1 MKPRHVRTSADTV
14 ATMTMRF
21 TSVVHLSLCLFGS
34 MMIAM
39 GQNAAQQQTEARQEA
54 QQLALR
60 FQTPQSINLITSQM
74 WTLSHAG
81 SLQNEVD
88 ASMELLVS
96 FLDKASKNEDAGSA
110 NEFKSKMA
118 AFLNS
123 KDDIVAG
130 FAATVLGISGD
141 LNYAPRLA
149 KLLDKEEPPDD
160 QAHPISSRGR
170 AAFAL
175 SLMGA
180 REYIPKLVPMLK
192 SQNDYDRTGAALALG
207 QLQAKEYANEVA
219 SLLRPGNG
227 RLRVDESPIYALM
240 EMGVGPAYAADFAR
254 VLHND
259 FDTDTTKAA
268 AFALAKLGAKE
279 YKPDIAKLL
288 GQEFSKGDAAKA
300 LALMG
305 ATEYVDRIASLLKDR
320 NGLTRTDALLA
331 LGIMRSTK
339 YVPQVASHLKD
350 PEVYVP
356 IYAAYA
362 LVLMEADQ
370 YADQIL
376 PQVEHLYRED
386 LFLGE
391 DRFHPFAEDEIK
403 KIKNRFKE
411 SFLKMKAKRERQK
424 AVGALLFKGN

>member
-1 MKPRHVRTSADTV
+1 MKL
-14 ATMTMRF
+14 
-21 TSVVHLSLCLFGS
+21 TSVLQLWLFLFGS

-39 GQNAAQQQTEARQEA
+39 GQATQKQAEDRQEA
-54 QQLALR
+54 EQLALR
-60 FQTPQSINLITSQM
+60 FQNPQAINLITSQM
-74 WTLSHAG
+74 WALTHAG
-81 SLQNEVD
+81 RFKNEVD
-88 ASMELLVS
+88 GSMELLVS
-96 FLDKASKNEDAGSA
+96 FLDKVSKNEDAGSA
-110 NEFKSKMA
+110 KEFKSKMA

-130 FAATVLGISGD
+130 FAASVLGISGD
-141 LNYAPRLA
+141 LSYAPRIA
-149 KLLDKEEPPDD
+149 KLLEKEEPQDD
-160 QAHPISSRGR
+160 QSPITSRGK
-170 AAFAL
+170 AAVAL

-192 SQNDYDRTGAALALG
+192 SQNENDRIGAAVALG
-207 QLQAKEYANEVA
+207 QLHAKEYAKEVA
-219 SLLRPGNG
+219 SLLRPENRGV
-227 RLRVDESPIYALM
+227 RADDSPIYALM

-254 VLHND
+254 VLHD
-259 FDTDTTKAA
+259 DLDTETTKTA

-279 YKPDIAKLL
+279 YKKDIAKLL
-288 GQEFSKGDAAKA
+288 GQEFLKGDAAKV

-305 ATEYVDRIASLLKDR
+305 ATEYMDQIASLLKDR
-320 NGLTRTDALLA
+320 NGITRTDALLA

-339 YVPQVASHLKD
+339 YVPQVAKHLKD
-350 PEVYVP
+350 PEKFVP
-356 IYAAYA
+356 LYAAYA

-376 PQVEHLYRED
+376 PEVEHLYRED

-391 DRFHPFAEDEIK
+391 HRFHPFAEDEIK

-424 AVGALLFKGN
+424 AVGELMTVPDSGIFN

>member
-1 MKPRHVRTSADTV
+1 
-14 ATMTMRF
+14 MRF
-21 TSVVHLSLCLFGS
+21 TSVVQLWLFLFGS
-34 MMIAM
+34 MMVAI
-39 GQNAAQQQTEARQEA
+39 GQNATQKQPEARQEVE
-54 QQLALR
+54 QLAQR
-60 FQTPQSINLITSQM
+60 FQNPQSINLITSQM
-74 WTLSHAG
+74 WALTHAG
-81 SLQNEVD
+81 RLKNEVD
-88 ASMELLVS
+88 ESMGLLVS

-110 NEFKSKMA
+110 KEFKSKMA

-141 LNYAPRLA
+141 LSYAPQIA
-149 KLLDKEEPPDD
+149 KLLDKEEPPAD
-160 QAHPISSRGR
+160 QTQPITSRGR
-170 AAFAL
+170 SAVAL

-180 REYIPKLVPMLK
+180 REYIPKLVLMLK
-192 SQNDYDRTGAALALG
+192 SQNDYDRMGAAVALG
-207 QLQAKEYANEVA
+207 QFRAKEYANEVA
-219 SLLRPGNG
+219 SLLRLEN
-227 RLRVDESPIYALM
+227 RELRVDESPIYALM

-254 VLHND
+254 VLRNN
-259 FDTDTTKAA
+259 FDTETIRAA

-279 YKPDIAKLL
+279 YKQDIAKLL
-288 GQEFSKGDAAKA
+288 GQEFHKGDAAKV

-305 ATEYVDRIASLLKDR
+305 ATEYVEQIASLLKDR
-320 NGLTRTDALLA
+320 SGLTRTDALLA
-331 LGIMRSTK
+331 LGIMRATK
-339 YVPQVASHLKD
+339 YVPQVAKHLKD

-376 PQVEHLYRED
+376 PEVEHLYRED

-411 SFLKMKAKRERQK
+411 SFSRMKAKRERQK
-424 AVGALLFKGN
+424 AVG

>member
-1 MKPRHVRTSADTV
+1 
-14 ATMTMRF
+14 MRF
-21 TSVVHLSLCLFGS
+21 TSVVQLWLFLFGS

-39 GQNAAQQQTEARQEA
+39 GQNAAQKQAEARQEVE
-54 QQLALR
+54 QLALR
-60 FQTPQSINLITSQM
+60 FQNPQSINLITSQM
-74 WTLSHAG
+74 WALTHAG
-81 SLQNEVD
+81 RLKNEVD
-88 ASMELLVS
+88 ESMELLAS

-110 NEFKSKMA
+110 KEFKSKMA

-130 FAATVLGISGD
+130 FAASVLGISGD
-141 LNYAPRLA
+141 LSYAPRIA

-160 QAHPISSRGR
+160 QTQPITSRGR
-170 AAFAL
+170 AAVAL

-180 REYIPKLVPMLK
+180 REYIPKLVLMLK
-192 SQNDYDRTGAALALG
+192 SRNDYDRRGAAVALG
-207 QLQAKEYANEVA
+207 QLHAKEYANEVA
-219 SLLRPGNG
+219 SLLRPENRG
-227 RLRVDESPIYALM
+227 LRVDDSPIYALM
-240 EMGVGPAYAADFAR
+240 EMGVGPAHAADFAR
-254 VLHND
+254 VLHNN
-259 FDTDTTKAA
+259 FDPETTKAA

-279 YKPDIAKLL
+279 YKQDIAKLL
-288 GQEFSKGDAAKA
+288 GHEFLKGDAAKV

-305 ATEYVDRIASLLKDR
+305 ATEYVEQIASLLKDR
-320 NGLTRTDALLA
+320 NGLTRTDALLS
-331 LGIMRSTK
+331 LGIMRATK
-339 YVPQVASHLKD
+339 YVPQVAKHLKD

-356 IYAAYA
+356 IHAAYA

-376 PQVEHLYRED
+376 PEVEHLYRED

-411 SFLKMKAKRERQK
+411 SFFRMKAKRERQK
-424 AVGALLFKGN
+424 AVGELMTVLDSCIFN